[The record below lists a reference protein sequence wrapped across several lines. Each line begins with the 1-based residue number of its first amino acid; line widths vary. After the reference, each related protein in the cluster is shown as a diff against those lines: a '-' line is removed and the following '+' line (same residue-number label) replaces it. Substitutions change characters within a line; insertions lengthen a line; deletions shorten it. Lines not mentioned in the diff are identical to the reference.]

1 MIKMF
6 KLHVYH
12 TNDDDP
18 KKCTARKL
26 NRLGYASLH
35 TKIRELPPHMI
46 LLNPF
51 SKKSLSPEDTKHA
64 EKHGILSVDC
74 SWKTAEQQFFEL
86 SKTHVSRALPFV
98 IAVNSVNFGK
108 PLKLT
113 TLEAFAAA
121 VYILGNPKQAE
132 EVTSIYKWS
141 PHFLT
146 MNKNPLEDYRTAKN
160 SKEVIQRMHE
170 YLPAEKDE
178 V

>member
-1 MIKMF
+1 MF
-6 KLHVYH
+6 KLRVYH

-35 TKIRELPPHMI
+35 TKIRDFPPNMI

-51 SKKSLSPEDTKHA
+51 SKKSLSPEDTTHA
-64 EKHGILSVDC
+64 EKHGVLAVDC

-86 SKTHVSRALPFV
+86 SKIHVSRALPFV
-98 IAVNSVNFGK
+98 IAVNPVNFGK
-108 PLKLT
+108 ALKLT

-121 VYILGNPKQAE
+121 VYILDNPGQAE
-132 EVTSIYKWS
+132 QLTSIYKWG

-146 MNKNPLEDYRTAKN
+146 MNKNPLEDYRTAKT

-170 YLPAEKDE
+170 YLPASKDE